1 MLVQRKTKAAEV
13 IHGQAQTDEVM
24 PAAALEGEL
33 AAAFVGQ
40 FLDELLAGRDIRG
53 AERRQAGA
61 GARLVQVR
69 KGGRNVTAGVV
80 LVVS

>member
-1 MLVQRKTKAAEV
+1 MSYQSL
-13 IHGQAQTDEVM
+13 DLCM
-24 PAAALEGEL
+24 GEL

-69 KGGRNVTAGVV
+69 KRLQCVV
-80 LVVS
+80 R